1 VNGRGEPA
9 AATNMQ
15 PVPRI
20 DAHDGVLIQI
30 VDSAMAEAARRSG
43 PWLVCRVGCTECCMG
58 PFPITQLDAR
68 RLRRGLAEL
77 DARDAER
84 AGRVSER
91 ARQYVA
97 RIARDFP
104 GDPRTGLL
112 AEGEEAEAR
121 FAGFAED
128 EPCPALDPETGA
140 CDLYAAR
147 PITCRTFGPPV
158 RAGAEAVGVCEL
170 CFRGAT
176 DGKIAACEVES
187 DPDGLE
193 STLLEELEEATGASG
208 QTIVA
213 FCLAS

>member
-1 VNGRGEPA
+1 
-9 AATNMQ
+9 MQ
-15 PVPRI
+15 PAPRI
-20 DAHDGVLIQI
+20 DASDDALIQI
-30 VDSAMAEAARRSG
+30 VDAAMAEAARRSG
-43 PWLVCRVGCTECCMG
+43 AWLVCRVGCTECCIG

-77 DARDAER
+77 EARDPER
-84 AGRVSER
+84 AGHVRER

-97 RIARDFP
+97 RTSRDFP
-104 GDPRTGLL
+104 GDPFTGIL

-121 FAGFAED
+121 FASFAED

-176 DGKIAACEVES
+176 DTEIAACEVEA
-187 DPDGLE
+187 DPEGVE
-193 STLLEELEEATGASG
+193 SSLLEELEEATGARG